1 MATREQQP
9 SDAQQDLREQ
19 STGDLV
25 KQLTQQVSTLVRQ
38 EVELAKVEMTDKGK
52 KAGVGIGMFGGASV
66 AALLGLGALTAFLI
80 LVLDLAMPAWA
91 AALIVGVIWAA
102 VAGVLALQGR
112 EKVKEVGT
120 PLPEETTESVKEDVE
135 WLKGNR
141 T

>member
-9 SDAQQDLREQ
+9 SDAQHDLREQ

-38 EVELAKVEMTDKGK
+38 EVELAKVEMADKGK
-52 KAGVGIGMFGGASV
+52 KAGVGIGMFGGAGV

>member
-9 SDAQQDLREQ
+9 SDTQQDLREQ